1 MAVSFQVDGS
11 DMPLDPE
18 WVEPQPIDIVGRKH
32 SLAPIV
38 NAIRTFRLSWDA
50 MSLTDFATLSAKCTT
65 ASHTAKIPHPD
76 SGTYTT
82 FATAYLRLA
91 RFHFEDINAYNI
103 EVEISGVTLP

>member
-18 WVEPQPIDIVGRKH
+18 TVEPQSVDVVGRKH
-32 SLAPIV
+32 NFAPIV
-38 NAIRTFRLSWDA
+38 SAIRTFRLGWEA
-50 MSLTDFATLSAKCTT
+50 MSPANFATLSAKCNT

-82 FATAYLRLA
+82 FSTAYLHLA
-91 RFHFEDINAYNI
+91 RYRFEDINAYG
-103 EVEISGVTLP
+103 VEIEITGVTLP